1 MNNIIECTNK
11 SEFVK
16 KICEII
22 FEQTTISIKKK
33 DSFTFVLSGGRTPKA
48 IFEELA
54 LNYKESIEWSKVHF
68 FWLDERCVS
77 STHDDSNYK
86 LAYDHLI
93 SKLDDVGSVHRMKGD
108 IDPKLATKEYKQKIL
123 SFFGDKELIFD
134 FILLGMGEDGHVAS
148 LFPDSDENNKSS
160 EIVLH
165 TKDKHNGYYRISLG
179 IDLINS
185 SKNNLLLINNKQKK
199 IIYENKELNLPIHK
213 VKIDRVIILGE

>member
-1 MNNIIECTNK
+1 MNDIIECTNK
-11 SEFVK
+11 NEFVK

-22 FEQTTISIKKK
+22 FEQANLAIKKK
-33 DSFTFVLSGGRTPKA
+33 DSFTFVLSGGKTPKS
-48 IFEELA
+48 IFEELV
-54 LNYKESIEWSKVHF
+54 LNYQESIEWSKVHF

-86 LAYDHLI
+86 LAYDYLV
-93 SKLDDVGSVHRMKGD
+93 SKLNDIGSVHRIKGELEPSQAAKD
-108 IDPKLATKEYKQKIL
+108 YKQKIL
-123 SFFGDKELIFD
+123 SFFRDKELIFD

-148 LFPDSDENNKSS
+148 LFPDTDEINKSS

-185 SKNNLLLINNKQKK
+185 SKNNLLIINNKQKK
-199 IIYENKELNLPIHK
+199 MIYYEKKLNLPIHIVK
-213 VKIDRVIILGE
+213 VNQVIILGE